1 VKRHPLDLLSLLPGL
16 AFVGLAVLTLAGGLT
31 VDLLA
36 SDWFWPSVLV
46 VLGLVVL
53 VPTGRNRR
61 SQPERTVEVGPD
73 DPSVGDGSTVGM

>member
-1 VKRHPLDLLSLLPGL
+1 MKRHPLDLLSLLPGL
-16 AFVGLAVLTLAGGLT
+16 AFVGIAVLTLAGGLS

-53 VPTGRNRR
+53 VPAGRNRR
-61 SQPERTVEVGPD
+61 DQDDRMAELSPD
-73 DPSVGDGSTVGM
+73 GVPNGDGTTPAP